1 MSPSH
6 TLLLHMTQPL
16 TLVFETV
23 IGLAY
28 QALTLQPCLLKSLNL
43 LYSKYFLESPASS
56 SLSIFKLFL
65 IL

>member
-1 MSPSH
+1 
-6 TLLLHMTQPL
+6 MTQPL